1 VEQSLTAW
9 LLPTLALVAGV
20 GIGFL
25 LARLLPG
32 TAPTR
37 VQHQLDEMQERFEAY
52 QSEVVSHF
60 NTTASLMQKLTQN
73 YQDIQDHLSD
83 GASRLALDEL
93 SRQRLLAALSEN
105 GQPVRER
112 ISSPASTTEPPKDY
126 APGHSGVL
134 SDEQVLK
141 NA

>member
-1 VEQSLTAW
+1 MEQSFTAW
-9 LLPTLALVAGV
+9 LLPAVGLVAGV

-32 TAPTR
+32 AAPTR

-73 YQDIQDHLSD
+73 YQDIQDHLSE
-83 GASRLALDEL
+83 GANRLALDEL
-93 SRQRLLAALSEN
+93 SRQRLLAALSDSA
-105 GQPVRER
+105 QPVRER
-112 ISSPASTTEPPKDY
+112 ITSPASTTEPPKDY

-134 SDEQVLK
+134 SDEPVVK
-141 NA
+141 KA

>member
-1 VEQSLTAW
+1 MEQSFTAW
-9 LLPTLALVAGV
+9 LLPALALVAGV

-32 TAPTR
+32 AAPTR
-37 VQHQLDEMQERFEAY
+37 VQHQLDEMQERFESY

-60 NTTASLMQKLTQN
+60 NTSANLMQKLSQN
-73 YQDIQDHLSD
+73 YQDIQEHLSE

-93 SRQRLLAALSEN
+93 SRQRLLAALSDSA
-105 GQPVRER
+105 QPARER
-112 ISSPASTTEPPKDY
+112 LSSPASAEQPKDY

-134 SDEQVLK
+134 SDEPVVK
-141 NA
+141 KA